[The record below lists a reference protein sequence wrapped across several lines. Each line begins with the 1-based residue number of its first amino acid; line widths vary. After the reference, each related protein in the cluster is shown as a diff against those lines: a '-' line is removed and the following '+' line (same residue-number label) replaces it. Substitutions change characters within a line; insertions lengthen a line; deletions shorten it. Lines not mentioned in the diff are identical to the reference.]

1 MSILFIR
8 RYTMTQATIQALQGL
23 RDLSM
28 IKWHVIP
35 LLAIVFYIYTR
46 EMKEARTSGNWNA
59 IFAGLTI
66 FGVDFFN
73 ETWNGWVMHL
83 TQRSA
88 VWTTP
93 GDTALRTMVGW
104 NIEIMF
110 MFSILGIIFYHTLTG
125 KNIKILGIPEQW
137 FWAIGYSAFCVF
149 VECLLNVGGHLVWEY
164 EYWRLSFKGVWLI
177 FLFGYFHFFFFAN
190 IVIGLSTIKKKIIAV
205 GIIYAV
211 PIIMNIIALGFMG
224 WMY

>member
-1 MSILFIR
+1 
-8 RYTMTQATIQALQGL
+8 MTQATIQALQGL
-23 RDLSM
+23 RDVSM
-28 IKWHVIP
+28 IKWYVIP

-149 VECLLNVGGHLVWEY
+149 VECLLNVGGHLIWEY

-211 PIIMNIIALGFMG
+211 PIIMNIIALGFLG

>member
-1 MSILFIR
+1 
-8 RYTMTQATIQALQGL
+8 MTQATIQALQGL

-28 IKWHVIP
+28 IKWYVIP
-35 LLAIVFYIYTR
+35 LLAIIFYIYTR

-211 PIIMNIIALGFMG
+211 PIIMNIIALGFLG

>member
-1 MSILFIR
+1 
-8 RYTMTQATIQALQGL
+8 MTQATLQALQGL

-28 IKWHVIP
+28 VKWYIIP
-35 LLAIVFYIYTR
+35 LLAIVFYIYTK
-46 EMKEARTSGNWNA
+46 EIKEARKTGDWNA
-59 IFAGLTI
+59 VFAGATI

-73 ETWNGWVMHL
+73 ETWNGWIMHL

-110 MFSILGIIFYHTLTG
+110 MFTLLGIIFYHTLTG
-125 KNIKILGIPEQW
+125 KNIKILGIPEKW
-137 FWAIGYSAFCVF
+137 FWAVVYSAFCVF
-149 VECLLNVGGHLVWEY
+149 VECLLNIGGHLVWEY
-164 EYWRLSFKGVWLI
+164 EYWYLSWKGVWLI

-205 GIIYAV
+205 SIIYGV
-211 PIIMNIIALGFMG
+211 PLAMNILALGILG
-224 WMY
+224 WTY

>member
-1 MSILFIR
+1 
-8 RYTMTQATIQALQGL
+8 MTQATVQALQGL

-28 IKWHVIP
+28 VKWYIIP
-35 LLAIVFYIYTR
+35 LLAIVFYIYTK
-46 EMKEARTSGNWNA
+46 EIKEARKTGDWNA
-59 IFAGLTI
+59 VFAGATI

-110 MFSILGIIFYHTLTG
+110 MFTLLGIIFYHTLTG
-125 KNIKILGIPEQW
+125 KNIKILGITEKW
-137 FWAIGYSAFCVF
+137 FWAVVYSAFCVF
-149 VECLLNVGGHLVWEY
+149 VECLLNIGGHLVWEY
-164 EYWRLSFKGVWLI
+164 EYWYLSWKGVWLI

-205 GIIYAV
+205 SIIYGV
-211 PIIMNIIALGFMG
+211 PLAMNILALGILG
-224 WMY
+224 WTY

>member
-1 MSILFIR
+1 
-8 RYTMTQATIQALQGL
+8 MTQATIQALQGL

-28 IKWHVIP
+28 IKWYVIP

-149 VECLLNVGGHLVWEY
+149 VECLLNVGGHLIWEY

-211 PIIMNIIALGFMG
+211 PIIMNIIALGFLG

>member
-1 MSILFIR
+1 
-8 RYTMTQATIQALQGL
+8 MTQATVQALQGL

-28 IKWHVIP
+28 VKWYIIP
-35 LLAIVFYIYTR
+35 LLAIVFYIYTK
-46 EMKEARTSGNWNA
+46 EIKEARKTGDWNA
-59 IFAGLTI
+59 VFAGATI

-73 ETWNGWVMHL
+73 ETWNGWIMHL

-110 MFSILGIIFYHTLTG
+110 MFTLLGIIFYHTLTG
-125 KNIKILGIPEQW
+125 KNIKILGIPEKW
-137 FWAIGYSAFCVF
+137 FWAVVYSAFCVF
-149 VECLLNVGGHLVWEY
+149 VECLLNIGGHLVWEY
-164 EYWRLSFKGVWLI
+164 EYWYLSWKGVWLI

-190 IVIGLSTIKKKIIAV
+190 IVIGLSTIKKKIVAV
-205 GIIYAV
+205 SIIYGV
-211 PIIMNIIALGFMG
+211 PLAMNILALGILG
-224 WMY
+224 WTY